1 MGQKLKEANAR
12 NSSDESS
19 DELSN
24 GGVPHK
30 RRRPAVTRKHI
41 SGLAR
46 AFDAARGAGHASHRR
61 FNAAFAKELT
71 RELGA
76 ATARRLLAELARLGK
91 SRTGK
96 TPRGLLLDK

>member
-1 MGQKLKEANAR
+1 VKNLISGETDNANIL
-12 NSSDESS
+12 
-19 DELSN
+19 ELLDTMTFRIPL
-24 GGVPHK
+24 G
-30 RRRPAVTRKHI
+30 AVSRKHI

-96 TPRGLLLDK
+96 TPRGLMLDK